1 MLNSIIK
8 NIAPEVLSAVTQ
20 KFDLN
25 PEMGNRAVDT
35 TKDSLQASVSDE
47 ITKGNLDGLLSMFNS
62 TGNSTDN
69 HTFQSIASRL
79 SGDYIQ
85 KLGLAPDL
93 ASQIS
98 TYVLPLVLD
107 KISSMLG
114 GKVDKESLAGALG
127 KGGLLNKAG
136 DILGGLG
143 NIFKK

>member
-62 TGNSTDN
+62 TGNATDN

-107 KISSMLG
+107 KISSMLEG
-114 GKVDKESLAGALG
+114 
-127 KGGLLNKAG
+127 
-136 DILGGLG
+136 
-143 NIFKK
+143 

>member
-1 MLNSIIK
+1 
-8 NIAPEVLSAVTQ
+8 
-20 KFDLN
+20 
-25 PEMGNRAVDT
+25 
-35 TKDSLQASVSDE
+35 
-47 ITKGNLDGLLSMFNS
+47 GLLSMFNS
-62 TGNSTDN
+62 TGNATDN

-143 NIFKK
+143 SIFKKEYKLHSRKEGGSSEPVNRLQP